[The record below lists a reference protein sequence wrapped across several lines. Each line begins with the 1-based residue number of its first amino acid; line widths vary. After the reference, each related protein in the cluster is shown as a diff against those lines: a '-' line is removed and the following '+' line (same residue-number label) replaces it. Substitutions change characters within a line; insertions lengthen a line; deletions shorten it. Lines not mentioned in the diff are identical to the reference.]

1 MEEKLEKVLEITNF
15 VEKFES
21 LEKQIREKDL
31 QIENLQKTIEVLETK
46 ITECIEKNP
55 IEKDKED
62 THTNNL
68 YNDKIESMA
77 RKIYILEKRRL
88 GSDFCDFL

>member
-1 MEEKLEKVLEITNF
+1 MFKHVNSESEIEELQIKLNAMEERLEKVLEITNF

-21 LEKQIREKDL
+21 LENQIREKDL

-46 ITECIEKNP
+46 ITECIEINP

-62 THTNNL
+62 THTDNID
-68 YNDKIESMA
+68 YE
-77 RKIYILEKRRL
+77 
-88 GSDFCDFL
+88 